1 MSDDLPQLDRNQQ
14 RMVKT
19 YLGMDRGLAV
29 LGSVPGAGKSS
40 VIGKAAAEDL
50 LVRAAAGE
58 PRPHERVLIASFSKQ
73 DAGDLVP
80 AIVAWVET
88 LYERGDAPLSLDR
101 SDIDRLC
108 RQIRAAPRIGTLDS
122 VLRTVCGEIVTEMGF
137 DSMPTVGNDALIE
150 QLHQDVYERVI
161 GNDAGARLADHV
173 REAYDTSSDTASVRK
188 LLRKA
193 LEIARRQQL
202 TSAELADRLRAAVT
216 ANYRGGSTTSF
227 EGIIDAVV
235 AYRDETTA
243 TNVKNGLTSEEKHT
257 LLKADQELH
266 EEWSTLVE
274 TFAKLVEQYAGVYDN
289 LTRERGVITHT
300 DCVHLVETYFSDD
313 RFESARRERLTRRYR
328 EGIDSVIIDEAQ
340 DVSQIQHDALSHL
353 VADDTRILLAGD
365 LDQCIY
371 QWRDATPDLFAS
383 AFEHGEYFNRDW
395 EPHKT
400 ERAEKNYRS
409 RPGIVRFVNAVAKR
423 GLGHNERGNLGAVTA
438 EPPAMSATRDA
449 ADESSIHIA
458 SFDAKGAPGMDDWVS
473 PKQGTGEA
481 DTIARYVAS
490 GIDTGRFP
498 IADDDDTGITVLFPR
513 RRHMD
518 AYAEAFASYGLTVA
532 DASAYLFESPVV
544 KSVIDVIEWL
554 IDPTDKIRTRRLL
567 EESALAASAVDNP
580 GAGSGLSAVSEI
592 VKDETGTLQE
602 DALGEIDGPPA
613 RVVSGL
619 VSLREDTRMRHVEPA
634 SVLVREIIDQL
645 GLEVDPL
652 TIDPAT
658 NGPQRVATLDA
669 LVELVE
675 EWEGD
680 DRYSL
685 KRLHELL
692 SPFVET
698 PGRGPTQPVVDADAV
713 DIVFRT
719 IHDMKGDQD
728 DIVVL
733 ADTSNSGSPRTSKT
747 GLETLVA
754 SADGVAL
761 APPANAVGS
770 DTPPLPGVD
779 GGLYDPDPDRSRD
792 STPGK
797 YGLRW
802 DPEYWTTDGGEQA
815 DLRGLPVRRA
825 ASVAA
830 RAEWWR
836 TLHVA
841 LTRAQQHLVIPL
853 PRTQSFL
860 SKRDHWAQVCCD
872 VLGEEVITET
882 GTHTV
887 ALPDGDGA
895 TQPTKVAVDSGEFD
909 PSVATGESA
918 AAVPAQRPR
927 RGTPA
932 TDIVGEAWCPRFL
945 RPSLLAPLVD
955 DPDSTLVPTFR
966 EQTVHTETDTTDP
979 TLPLTFESIKS
990 ETVGE
995 LVHTLVGRLVDAEIP
1010 AKELCGP
1017 AARKLAAA
1025 VLEDEADA
1033 GVSDNEWNGLYTFLT
1048 EYVLSNLAASELW
1061 ERVERA
1067 TAVYVEEPLHAVI
1080 RVDGVDVEV
1089 QGVAD
1094 LVVVLP
1100 DGSYHVEELK
1110 VQLAPATDALRRRY
1124 RLQAKAYQWVLKQQV
1139 GSAVSVEAQV
1149 TTVGAVAETYAAQSP
1164 SAGLRELLQIRN

>member
-1 MSDDLPQLDRNQQ
+1 MSDDVPRLDRDQQ
-14 RMVKT
+14 RMVKA
-19 YLGMDRGLAV
+19 YLGMDQGLAV

-40 VIGKAAAEDL
+40 VIGKAAAKDL
-50 LVRAAAGE
+50 LARAAAGD
-58 PRPHERVLIASFSKQ
+58 PRPHERVLIASFSKR
-73 DAGDLVP
+73 DAADLVP
-80 AIVAWVET
+80 DIVAWVEA
-88 LYERGDAPLSLDR
+88 LYERGDTPAALDR

-108 RQIRAAPRIGTLDS
+108 RQVREAPRIGTLDS

-161 GNDAGARLADHV
+161 GNDAGARLADRV

-193 LEIARRQQL
+193 LKIARRRQL

-227 EGIIDAVV
+227 ESIIDAVV

-243 TNVKNGLTSEEKHT
+243 ANVKNGLTSEEKRT

-266 EEWSTLVE
+266 EEWSTLIE
-274 TFAKLVEQYAGVYDN
+274 TFAKLFEQYAGVYDN

-300 DCVHLVETYFSDD
+300 DCVYLVETYFSDD
-313 RFESARRERLTRRYR
+313 RFESARRERLTRRYH

-365 LDQCIY
+365 LDQCLY
-371 QWRDATPDLFAS
+371 QWRDATPDLFAG
-383 AFEHGEYFNRDW
+383 ALEDGEYFNRDW
-395 EPHKT
+395 HPHKT
-400 ERAEKNYRS
+400 ERAKKNYRS
-409 RPGIVRFVNAVAKR
+409 RPDIVRFVNAVAKR
-423 GLGHNERGNLGAVTA
+423 GLGHNERGGLGTVTT

-458 SFDAKGAPGMDDWVS
+458 SFDAKGAPGMDDWVA

-481 DTIARYVAS
+481 DTVARYVAS
-490 GIDTGRFP
+490 GINTGRFP
-498 IADDDDTGITVLFPR
+498 VADDDTGITALFPR

-518 AYAEAFASYGLTVA
+518 AYAEAFESYGLTVA
-532 DASAYLFESPVV
+532 DASAYLFESPIV
-544 KSVIDVIEWL
+544 KSVIDVVEWL
-554 IDPTDKIRTRRLL
+554 IDPTDKTRTRRLL
-567 EESALAASAVDNP
+567 EESALAASTEDHTK
-580 GAGSGLSAVSEI
+580 AGSGLSAVT
-592 VKDETGTLQE
+592 ETVRDTTRVLQE
-602 DALGEIDGPPA
+602 DVVGEIGEPHD

-619 VSLREDTRMRHVEPA
+619 VSLREDRPIRHVEPA
-634 SVLVREIIDQL
+634 SVLVREIIDRL

-652 TIDPAT
+652 GIDPAT
-658 NGPQRVATLDA
+658 DGPQRVATLDA

-675 EWEGD
+675 EWEDD
-680 DRYSL
+680 DRYSP

-733 ADTSNSGSPRTSKT
+733 ADTSSSGSPRTSKA
-747 GLETLVA
+747 GPETLVA
-754 SADGVAL
+754 SGDGIAL
-761 APPANAVGS
+761 APPANAVDA

-779 GGLYDPDPDRSRD
+779 GGLYELDPAKSRD
-792 STPGK
+792 GTQGK
-797 YGLRW
+797 HGLRW
-802 DPEYWTTDGGEQA
+802 DSEYWGTEGSEQA
-815 DLRGLPVRRA
+815 DLRGPPVRRA
-825 ASVAA
+825 ASAA
-830 RAEWWR
+830 NRAEWWR

-860 SKRDHWAQVCCD
+860 SERDHWAQVCCD
-872 VLGEEVITET
+872 VFGEEVITET

-895 TQPTKVAVDSGEFD
+895 TQPTRVAVDGGEFE
-909 PSVATGESA
+909 PRVTTEESA

-927 RGTPA
+927 RLTPA
-932 TDIVGEAWCPRFL
+932 TDIAGEAWCPRFL

-955 DPDSTLVPTFR
+955 DPGSTLVPTLR
-966 EQTVHTETDTTDP
+966 EQTVHTETDAIDP
-979 TLPLTFESIKS
+979 DLPLSFDTVET

-995 LVHTLVGRLVDAEIP
+995 LVHTLVGRLVHAGVSAE
-1010 AKELCGP
+1010 ELCGP
-1017 AARKLAAA
+1017 AAREHAAA
-1025 VLEDEADA
+1025 VLEDEVDVA
-1033 GVSDNEWNGLYTFLT
+1033 VSDPEWDELYTFLT
-1048 EYVLSNLAASELW
+1048 EYVLSDLAASELW

-1067 TAVYVEEPLHAVI
+1067 TTVYTEEPLHAVI
-1080 RVDGVDVEV
+1080 RIDGADVEV

-1094 LVVVLP
+1094 LVVVMP
-1100 DGSYHVEELK
+1100 DGDYHVEELK
-1110 VQLAPATDALRRRY
+1110 VQLAPATDMLRRRY
-1124 RLQAKAYQWVLKQQV
+1124 RHQTKVYQWVLEQQV
-1139 GSAVSVEAQV
+1139 ESAVSVEAQV
-1149 TTVGAVAETYAAQSP
+1149 TTVGAVAETYTAQSP
-1164 SAGLRELLQIRN
+1164 EMGLRELLR